1 MNPGVV
7 SDLDEALLRDLR
19 KEHRA
24 VLVLEDG
31 LLSGG
36 FGAKVAGFYADS
48 SMKVLLRGL
57 PKAFYDRYRISA
69 LLKSQ
74 GMTPEQLAES
84 VVNALGKN

>member
-1 MNPGVV
+1 
-7 SDLDEALLRDLR
+7 
-19 KEHRA
+19 
-24 VLVLEDG
+24 
-31 LLSGG
+31 
-36 FGAKVAGFYADS
+36 
-48 SMKVLLRGL
+48 MKVLLRGL